1 MSLLDKLLWRTGT
14 CPWWLCFTFD
24 NPLRRIIQKPEKILH
39 GLVREGDTALDIGC
53 GMGYFSL
60 PLAGIVGS
68 SGKVICVDLQEKMLD
83 AVRRKAERAG
93 LIKVMRFQQC
103 TLDSLGLTDNAD
115 FALAFWMVHE
125 VRNKKGFFQDVRGS
139 LKAEGTLLIVEP
151 KLHVSRDA
159 FDTTL
164 SIAQAEGFK
173 VVDRPTVTISM
184 AALLTP
190 VK

>member
-1 MSLLDKLLWRTGT
+1 MSLLDKLLCRTGT

-24 NPLRRIIQKPEKILH
+24 NPLRRIIQNPKNILH

-60 PLAGIVGS
+60 PLADMVGS
-68 SGKVICVDLQEKMLD
+68 SGKVICVDLQEKMLE

-93 LIKVMRFQQC
+93 LIKVMKFQQC
-103 TLDSLGLTDNAD
+103 TSDSLGLNENAD

>member
-24 NPLRRIIQKPEKILH
+24 NPLRRIIQNPESIIH
-39 GLVREGDTALDIGC
+39 GLVREGETALDIGC

-60 PLAGIVGS
+60 PLARMVGS
-68 SGKVICVDLQEKMLD
+68 SGKVICVDLQEKMLE
-83 AVRRKAERAG
+83 AVRRKADRAR
-93 LIKVMRFQQC
+93 LIKVMRFHQC
-103 TLDSLGLTDNAD
+103 TPDSLGLTENAD

-125 VRNKKGFFQDVRGS
+125 VRNKKEFLQEVRGS
-139 LKAEGTLLIVEP
+139 LKDGGNLLIVEP

-159 FDTTL
+159 FNTTISVAL
-164 SIAQAEGFK
+164 AEGFK
-173 VVDRPTVTISM
+173 VMDRPKVPISM